1 MVSVIA
7 LSTLDCGLEPQSF
20 QTKHY
25 NIDICCFSS
34 KHAVLRSKGKYWLVR
49 NEVNVSEWGDMFT

>member
-7 LSTLDCGLEPQSF
+7 LSMLDCGLE
-20 QTKHY
+20 HY

-34 KHAVLRSKGKYWLVR
+34 KHAVLRSKGKYWLAR
-49 NEVNVSEWGDMFT
+49 NEVNVSEWGDMFTRGLLFQ